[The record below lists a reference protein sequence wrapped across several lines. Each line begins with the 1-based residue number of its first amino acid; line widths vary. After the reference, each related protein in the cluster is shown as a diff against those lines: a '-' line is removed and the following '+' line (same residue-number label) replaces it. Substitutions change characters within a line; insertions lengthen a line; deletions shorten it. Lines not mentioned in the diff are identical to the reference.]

1 MALRAFFTGRACG
14 RKPARSEYPSPVPS
28 LPVWL
33 CVSLD
38 TGDTGRVQLLR
49 RQDQAV
55 DDGSEK
61 LETLETL
68 ETLWQVRVGV
78 ILDLAAP
85 GASRLLP

>member
-68 ETLWQVRVGV
+68 RQVRVGV